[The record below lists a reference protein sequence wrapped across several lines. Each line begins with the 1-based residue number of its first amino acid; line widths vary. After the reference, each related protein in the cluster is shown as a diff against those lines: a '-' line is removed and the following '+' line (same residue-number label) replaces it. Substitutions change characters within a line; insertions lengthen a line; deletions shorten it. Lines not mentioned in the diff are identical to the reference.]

1 MRSARDR
8 KLFLVKVCLIVC
20 GLLAWAGAALAA
32 DAGALPAGDWNRS
45 NLERIKVPAGNALTF
60 AVLGDYRS
68 NPAVF
73 EAVLKRLDQE
83 PGLAFAIDVGDLVES
98 GSLESFGD
106 FLSRV
111 RRRLRLPLLTVI
123 GNHDLDRER
132 NSAVY
137 RGIFGPDHYAF
148 QIKDNYFIMIDD
160 VEPGGESE
168 WAWLEAEL
176 KKSQA
181 YQTRLV
187 FLHIPLFDPREGQ
200 KPHALPEAA
209 GARLL
214 ELFAR
219 YGVTR
224 VFAGHIHGYFDG
236 TWDGV
241 PYTITA
247 GAGAPLYGTDPE
259 HYFYH
264 YLIVTLE
271 EGKVRIQVRRI
282 SAEGRP

>member
-8 KLFLVKVCLIVC
+8 KLSLVKVCLIVC
-20 GLLAWAGAALAA
+20 GLLVWAGTGLAA

-45 NLERIKVPAGNALTF
+45 NLERIKVPAGEALTF
-60 AVLGDYRS
+60 AVLGDNRS
-68 NPAVF
+68 NSAVF
-73 EAVLKRLDQE
+73 DQVLKRLDQE
-83 PGLAFAIDVGDLVES
+83 PGLAFVIEVGDLVER
-98 GSLESFGD
+98 GSPESFAD

-111 RRRLRLPLLTVI
+111 RRHLRLPLLTVI
-123 GNHDLDRER
+123 GNHDLDEER
-132 NSAVY
+132 SSSLY
-137 RGIFGPDHYAF
+137 RRIFGPDRYAF
-148 QIKDNYFIMIDD
+148 QIKDNYFIVIND
-160 VEPGGESE
+160 VEPGGEAE
-168 WAWLEAEL
+168 WGWLEAEL

-181 YQTRLV
+181 CQTRLV

-247 GAGAPLYGTDPE
+247 GAGAPLYGTDPD

-264 YLIVTLE
+264 YLKVTLE
-271 EGKVRIQVRRI
+271 GGKVSIQVQRI